1 MNRERRK
8 STQLIHKMKAATPTR
23 AASEAPENAK
33 TLLPLLASMIVGVA
47 DGACG
52 ANVGTISR
60 VG

>member
-1 MNRERRK
+1 
-8 STQLIHKMKAATPTR
+8 MKAATPTR

-33 TLLPLLASMIVGVA
+33 TLLPLLASRIGVE

-52 ANVGTISR
+52 AKVGTTSR

>member
-1 MNRERRK
+1 
-8 STQLIHKMKAATPTR
+8 MKAATPTR